1 MIKKIVIG
9 CDRGGLELKE
19 ALIPRLQEAGYEL
32 INMGVDHHEVSVDYP
47 DIAKICGKKLQDKE
61 VDCGIL
67 ICGTGL
73 GIGIAANKMKGIRAA
88 TCSDT
93 YSARMARE
101 HNDANMLAL
110 GARTLGVELAWEV
123 TEAYLSASFGGE
135 RHQRRVQK
143 IMEMENL
150 A

>member
-1 MIKKIVIG
+1 MKKIAIG

-19 ALIPRLQEAGYEL
+19 ALIPRLKEAGYDVMNVG
-32 INMGVDHHEVSVDYP
+32 IDDHEVSVDYP
-47 DIAKICGKKLQDKE
+47 DIAKICGEKVQNQE

-101 HNDANMLAL
+101 HNDANILAL
-110 GARTLGVELAWEV
+110 GARILGVELAWEV
-123 TEAYLSASFGGE
+123 TQAYLGASFGGE
-135 RHQRRVQK
+135 RHERRVEK
-143 IMEMENL
+143 IIAMEG
-150 A
+150 